1 MSVHCTCIAQRRTPR
16 VHDPASITRRS
27 QAVPGRYRSSGHL
40 NEFEEH
46 LGSLLHAAWLLMAV
60 VDRLPQDLRDVERQA
75 DIEIATM
82 ISEGIFISARSI
94 ADRELEIAQ
103 RLVGAQGGDAA
114 RFDRQQI
121 GLTG

>member
-1 MSVHCTCIAQRRTPR
+1 MSECQFSALASRNAERQEYMRPPR
-16 VHDPASITRRS
+16 SRAWS
-27 QAVPGRYRSSGHL
+27 QAVPGRYRRSGHL

-82 ISEGIFISARSI
+82 ISEGIFISARSV
-94 ADRELEIAQ
+94 ADREFEIAH
-103 RLVGAQGGDAA
+103 RLVGAQRGDAA
-114 RFDRQQI
+114 RFDRQ
-121 GLTG
+121 